1 MLADFEK
8 VVSGLS
14 FSVPVLPV
22 VSGLTGGVSEEIG
35 SPGYW
40 VRHVREAV
48 RFADA
53 VAYTAAHGVT
63 SFVEI
68 GPDAVLA
75 GMGTQSVEDGLF
87 VPAQRR
93 NRSET
98 QTAVSALAR
107 LHTAGARVDWAGFYA
122 GSGARRVDLPTYAFQ
137 RERYWLV
144 DDTAGESPRALGLAS
159 ADHPLLGA
167 VVTIADAD
175 ETLFTGRL
183 AVGSHPW
190 VADHNVLGS
199 VLLPGTAFVELA
211 VRAGDHVGC
220 NLLEELTLQ
229 APLVLP
235 ERGGVVVQIAV
246 GAADESGRRSVSVYS
261 RDEDSDQAPW
271 IRHAEGILGHAT
283 VVPAAVLTE
292 WPPPGAVPIRMD
304 GAYDLL
310 AERGYGYGPVFQGL
324 KAAWSSGEELYAEI
338 ALPESAHADAQR
350 FGVHPALLDAAMH
363 VALLDSA
370 SGTEETTVLPF
381 AWTDVALHA
390 AGAST
395 LRVRI
400 APAGPDSVAVLVA
413 DGAGQPVLTVGA
425 LVSRPVSV
433 GQLSAGGSGGLWEVA
448 WRPVSGA
455 GAAISVGSAVS
466 GATVFDVVAECGG
479 GLSGS
484 DVVSG
489 VRLVT
494 GRVLGVVQEWLS
506 GAGGGG
512 GPLVVVTRGAVAVS
526 GGEGVDVC
534 QAPVWGLVRAAQAEN
549 PGRFVLLDVD
559 VEGVAGVDVAGV
571 VASGEPE

>member
-1 MLADFEK
+1 MQELPGGGSMVAVEASEAEVLPLLYGPVGIAAVNGPRSVVVSGAEDAVASVVEHFTGLGRRTSTLRVSHAFHSPLMEPMLADFEK

-220 NLLEELTLQ
+220 DLLEELTLQ

-235 ERGGVVVQIAV
+235 ERGGAVVQIAV

-292 WPPPGAVPIRMD
+292 WPPPGAVPIRVD

-324 KAAWSSGEELYAEI
+324 KAAWYSGEELYAEI

-400 APAGPDSVAVLVA
+400 APAGPDSVAVQVA

-433 GQLSAGGSGGLWEVA
+433 GQLSAGGSGGLWEVV
-448 WRPVSGA
+448 WRPVS
-455 GAAISVGSAVS
+455 
-466 GATVFDVVAECGG
+466 
-479 GLSGS
+479 
-484 DVVSG
+484 
-489 VRLVT
+489 
-494 GRVLGVVQEWLS
+494 
-506 GAGGGG
+506 
-512 GPLVVVTRGAVAVS
+512 
-526 GGEGVDVC
+526 
-534 QAPVWGLVRAAQAEN
+534 
-549 PGRFVLLDVD
+549 
-559 VEGVAGVDVAGV
+559 
-571 VASGEPE
+571 